1 MRLSIAAISDK
12 QLDYALAA
20 DVLEHVR
27 DRTRLLQE
35 IAANL
40 KPGGLLIASTGNIA
54 RPYCLMR

>member
-40 KPGGLLIASTGNIA
+40 KPGGLLIASTGNI
-54 RPYCLMR
+54 